1 MADFRLETPD
11 GAVYQVTADTPEQ
24 AYAALQEMLAGMS
37 DKKTQEQPSSAVQQ
51 YIEAGYRTISKYRD
65 GQVMENPSTQ
75 ERVFVS
81 PGYVTKDPQ
90 VIEGI
95 LQGVTPSE
103 TQRGQIQEQ
112 IIEEYPVAA
121 RAATAL
127 QGVPF
132 VGSYI
137 DELTGEINGPEAA
150 AGVRRAVEAVEQRR
164 PLQAGALQVGGALAS
179 VPLWRPLLAG
189 ATPAAVG
196 RFVGAPTSLGGQM
209 VRGAAVGAPAGAIEG
224 AISGY
229 GRGQGEGRTDEAAT
243 GGAIGGAVGGLVGA
257 VFPGVSAAVA
267 AGWRNIRGRSV
278 PQIAR
283 TLGISN
289 DAAKVVRTAL
299 ENDDIAAATVAL
311 QRAGSNS
318 MLADAGPSTQ
328 NLLDVSITSG
338 GAAPRAAR
346 QAVTQ
351 RAEESGERMVRVL
364 DDMLGPPTGVET
376 ARREIRE
383 GTSAQRSREYR
394 RAYAQPINYS
404 GRRGLFLESL
414 IDRVPRSAINE
425 ANRLMEVEGR
435 QSRQISMNIADDGT
449 VSFERLPDVEQWDY
463 IVRSLNDVAE
473 KENATGRLGGQT
485 ALGRAYANLARQ
497 IRGTLRDEVP
507 EYAVALNTAADAIR
521 RSQAVELG
529 SDIPRGGTTREDV
542 ADRLRGASASER
554 AAARSGFR
562 SAIDDTMANVN
573 AVASDPNI
581 DIREFQK
588 LANTLRSRAMR
599 DKMELLLGRDD
610 AARLYNELDE
620 NIVSLELRAAI
631 ARNSATQQRQA
642 IAGTVEDITA
652 PGALSTLLSGRP
664 LDASKRIAQVV
675 TGTTSEARALRQM
688 GIYDEIASVLVGLR
702 GRQAQEALRLVR
714 RAMDGEALNQTQA
727 RVIARV
733 LTTPAAVA
741 AYTAT
746 TGQLQ

>member
-11 GAVYQVTADTPEQ
+11 GVVYQVTADTPEQ

-51 YIEAGYRTISKYRD
+51 YIEAGYKTISKYRD
-65 GQVMENPSTQ
+65 GQVMEDPSTQ

-137 DELTGEINGPEAA
+137 DELTGEIKGPEAA

-179 VPLWRPLLAG
+179 VPLLVEM
-189 ATPAAVG
+189 TPAAVG
-196 RFVGAPTSLGGQM
+196 RFVGAPTSVGGQM

-229 GRGQGEGRTDEAAT
+229 GRGQGEGRIDEAAT
-243 GGAIGGAVGGLVGA
+243 GGAIGGAVGGLVGG
-257 VFPGVSAAVA
+257 VFPGVSAAVE

-529 SDIPRGGTTREDV
+529 SDILRGGTTREDV

-642 IAGTVEDITA
+642 IAGAVEDITA

-727 RVIARV
+727 RVIARA
-733 LTTPAAVA
+733 LTTPAAAA

-746 TGQLQ
+746 TEQLQ

>member
-1 MADFRLETPD
+1 MADFRLKTPD
-11 GAVYQVTADTPEQ
+11 GAEYRVTADTPEQ
-24 AYAALQEMLAGMS
+24 AYAALQEMLAGMA
-37 DKKTQEQPSSAVQQ
+37 DKKTQEQPPSAVQQ
-51 YIEAGYRTISKYRD
+51 YIDAGYKTIFEYRD
-65 GQVMENPSTQ
+65 GQVMEDPSTQ

-137 DELTGEINGPEAA
+137 DELTGEIKGPEAA

-179 VPLWRPLLAG
+179 VPLLAAG
-189 ATPAAVG
+189 TPAAVG
-196 RFVGAPTSLGGQM
+196 RFVGAPTSVGGQM

-229 GRGQGEGRTDEAAT
+229 GRGQGEGRTDEAVT
-243 GGAIGGAVGGLVGA
+243 GGAIGGAVGGLVGG
-257 VFPGVSAAVA
+257 VFPGVSAAVE

-283 TLGISN
+283 ALGISN

-338 GAAPRAAR
+338 GAAPRIAR

-364 DDMLGPPTGVET
+364 DDVLGPPTGVET
-376 ARREIRE
+376 AKRGIRE
-383 GTSAQRSREYR
+383 GTSVQRSREYR

-404 GRRGLFLESL
+404 GSRGRFLMSR
-414 IDRVPRSAINE
+414 IGRVPVSAVNQSNE
-425 ANRLMEVEGR
+425 LMRLDGR
-435 QSRQISMNIADDGT
+435 PDRQISMNIADDGT

-463 IVRSLNDVAE
+463 IVRGLNDVALAE
-473 KENATGRLGGQT
+473 RGEGKLGGQT
-485 ALGRAYANLARQ
+485 ARGRQYERLARE
-497 IRGTLRDEVP
+497 IRGTLRDAVP

-529 SDIPRGGTTREDV
+529 SDILRSGTTREDV
-542 ADRLRGASASER
+542 AYRLRGASASER
-554 AAARSGFR
+554 AAARSGLR

-573 AVASDPNI
+573 AVASDPNT

-588 LANTLRSRAMR
+588 LANMLRSRAMR
-599 DKMELLLGRDD
+599 DKMGLLLGRDD

-642 IAGTVEDITA
+642 IAGAVEDITA

-702 GRQAQEALRLVR
+702 GRQAREALRLVR

-727 RVIARV
+727 RVIARA
-733 LTTPAAVA
+733 LTTPAAAA

-746 TGQLQ
+746 TEQLQ